1 MKLRDFSFK
10 TLGESMDKDLQD
22 FRRVLNLGDEKEN
35 CNVMTMGDV
44 VRELLR
50 NVGKDVVLKTIDT
63 DFEYNDLVNW
73 VKANAVGNKFY
84 VVKTTLENSSDDVL
98 CVFFGKDDSFLVE
111 KDYPKICY
119 VFKNLNPSLED
130 LFANGNEIYVKS
142 IKYQK

>member
-22 FRRVLNLGDEKEN
+22 FRRALNRGDEKEN

-50 NVGKDVVLKTIDT
+50 NVGKDVVLKTIDS

-119 VFKNLNPSLED
+119 VFKDLNPSLED